1 MTDQNNSLDLELEI
15 AEKQAQEA
23 AAQHE
28 VSRQRLQQLRDE
40 QERRLN
46 DPKERAKMFKNAN
59 DMIDAGLKEYESKGY
74 SCDVQRD
81 ENGLLIKI
89 SFKTSKSGSRGPR
102 KTAGQDG
109 FIPAMTR
116 LQFSEIYN
124 NLGNE
129 FKNQNIVDALI
140 SKFGENGKYNDFR
153 TQPSLGLILNDGYE
167 GIKIEKVGT
176 KGRNV
181 FYKKIS

>member
-28 VSRQRLQQLRDE
+28 ASRQRLQQLRDE

-81 ENGLLIKI
+81 ENGLITKILIK
-89 SFKTSKSGSRGPR
+89 SKKSGNRIPR
-102 KTAGQDG
+102 KKAGELG
-109 FIPAMTR
+109 FIPAMTSET
-116 LQFSEIYN
+116 FAEIYN
-124 NLGNE
+124 ALGEE
-129 FKNQNIVDALI
+129 FNNKDIITALAGNN
-140 SKFGENGKYNDFR
+140 SDGCTNFR
-153 TQPSLGLILNDGYE
+153 TQPVLGKILSNGYNN
-167 GIKIEKVGT
+167 IRFSKIGV
-176 KGRNV
+176 KGRGV
-181 FYKKIS
+181 KYKKIL